1 MHNKRIIVDFD
12 DTLAFTKNRDWENA
26 TANTILIEKLNK
38 LSNEGWVIDIF
49 TARGSLS
56 CKTRK
61 EAEEKYGNQIRE
73 WLSNHNVNYNMLSFD
88 KPLGAYYI
96 DDKGITPEDFID
108 TDIREL
114 EGGLSGAD
122 IYTDGKLVHKTA
134 DNAHLAH
141 AWFSYVN
148 GHLNVPRI
156 DRVVGNT
163 ITMEYINHDK
173 DYLNN
178 NTYRALGLI
187 QETLDKMS
195 NMDILENSYTFNDY
209 VNRIEGHVK
218 LAGNIPEFTD
228 TLERLKELD
237 LQPTFSHGD
246 FGVKNMLFKEDELFL
261 IDPIL
266 DTFGC
271 TELDVAKFIASLYT
285 GQSPIKSKY
294 HVYNHMACLAI
305 RTLCAF
311 NKFEEDEI
319 TTLIKSEI
327 IRVYK
332 YHPDKQFIINK
343 VQQAEADFWR
353 RYE

>member
-1 MHNKRIIVDFD
+1 MHNKRLIVDFD
-12 DTLAFTKNRDWENA
+12 DTIAFTKNRDWQNA
-26 TANTILIEKLNK
+26 SPNTDLINKLNK
-38 LSNEGWVIDIF
+38 LSKEGWTVDIF
-49 TARGSLS
+49 TARGSIS
-56 CKTRK
+56 CKTRYD
-61 EAEEKYGNQIRE
+61 AEEKYGDQIRE
-73 WLSNHNVNYNMLSFD
+73 WLDDHNVNYNMLSFD

-114 EGGLSGAD
+114 EGGLSGSD

-148 GHLNVPRI
+148 GYLNVPRI
-156 DRVVGNT
+156 DRVVGQT
-163 ITMEYINHDK
+163 ITMEYINHDEF
-173 DYLNN
+173 YLNN
-178 NTYRALGLI
+178 FTYRALGLI
-187 QETLDKMS
+187 QEALDRMS
-195 NMDILENSYTFNDY
+195 NMDVLENSYTFDDY
-209 VNRIEGHVK
+209 VNRIAGHIE
-218 LAGNIPEFTD
+218 LAGDIPEFTD
-228 TLERLKELD
+228 TLQRLKELD

-271 TELDVAKFIASLYT
+271 TELDIAKFIASLYINRYDDMT
-285 GQSPIKSKY
+285 
-294 HVYNHMACLAI
+294 CLAV

-311 NKFEEDEI
+311 NNFEEDDI

-353 RYE
+353 RYEWHFFNK

>member
-1 MHNKRIIVDFD
+1 MHNKRLIVDFD
-12 DTLAFTKNRDWENA
+12 DTIAFTKNRDWKNA
-26 TANTILIEKLNK
+26 KPNTDLINKLNK
-38 LSNEGWVIDIF
+38 LSKEGWTVDIF
-49 TARGSLS
+49 TARGSIS
-56 CKTRK
+56 CKTRFD
-61 EAEEKYGNQIRE
+61 AEEKYGDQIRE
-73 WLSNHNVNYNMLSFD
+73 WLDDHNVNYNMLSFD

-96 DDKGITPEDFID
+96 DDKGITPEDFIL

-114 EGGLSGAD
+114 EGGLSGSD
-122 IYTDGKLVHKTA
+122 IYTDGTLVHKTA
-134 DNAHLAH
+134 NNAHLAH

-148 GHLNVPRI
+148 GYLNVPRI
-156 DRVVGNT
+156 DRVVGQT
-163 ITMEYINHDK
+163 ITMEYIDHDEF
-173 DYLNN
+173 YLNN
-178 NTYRALGLI
+178 FTYRALGLI
-187 QETLDKMS
+187 QESLDRMS
-195 NMDILENSYTFNDY
+195 NMDVLENSYTFDDY
-209 VNRIEGHVK
+209 VKRIEGHIE
-218 LAGNIPEFTD
+218 LAGDIPEFTD
-228 TLERLKELD
+228 TLQRLKELD

-271 TELDVAKFIASLYT
+271 TELDVAKFIASLYINRYDDMT
-285 GQSPIKSKY
+285 
-294 HVYNHMACLAI
+294 CLAV

-311 NKFEEDEI
+311 NNFEEDDI

>member
-1 MHNKRIIVDFD
+1 MHNKRLIVDFD
-12 DTLAFTKNRDWENA
+12 DTIAFTKNRDWKNA
-26 TANTILIEKLNK
+26 KPNTDLINKLNK
-38 LSNEGWVIDIF
+38 LSKEGWTVDIF
-49 TARGSLS
+49 TARGSIS
-56 CKTRK
+56 CKTRYD
-61 EAEEKYGNQIRE
+61 AEEKYGDQIRE
-73 WLSNHNVNYNMLSFD
+73 WLDDHNVNYNMLSFD

-96 DDKGITPEDFID
+96 DDKGITPEDFIL

-114 EGGLSGAD
+114 EGGLSGSD

-148 GHLNVPRI
+148 GYLNVPRI
-156 DRVVGNT
+156 DRVVGQT
-163 ITMEYINHDK
+163 ITMEYIDHDEF
-173 DYLNN
+173 YLNN
-178 NTYRALGLI
+178 FTYRALGLI
-187 QETLDKMS
+187 QESLDRMS
-195 NMDILENSYTFNDY
+195 NMDLLENSYTFDDY
-209 VNRIEGHVK
+209 VKRIEGHIK
-218 LAGNIPEFTD
+218 LAGDIPEFTD
-228 TLERLKELD
+228 TLQRLKELD

-246 FGVKNMLFKEDELFL
+246 FGVKNMLFKYDELYL

-271 TELDVAKFIASLYT
+271 TELDVAKFIASLYINEYYDL
-285 GQSPIKSKY
+285 P
-294 HVYNHMACLAI
+294 CLAI

-311 NKFEEDEI
+311 NKFEEDDI
-319 TTLIKSEI
+319 TTLVKAEI

>member
-1 MHNKRIIVDFD
+1 MHNKRLIVDFD
-12 DTLAFTKNRDWENA
+12 DTIAFTKNRDWKNA
-26 TANTILIEKLNK
+26 KPNTDLINKLNK
-38 LSNEGWVIDIF
+38 LSKEGWTVDIF
-49 TARGSLS
+49 TARGSIS
-56 CKTRK
+56 CKTRYD
-61 EAEEKYGNQIRE
+61 AEEKYGDQIRE
-73 WLSNHNVNYNMLSFD
+73 WLDNHNVNYNMLSFD

-96 DDKGITPEDFID
+96 DDKGITPEDFIL

-114 EGGLSGAD
+114 EGGLSGSD

-148 GHLNVPRI
+148 GYLNVPRI
-156 DRVVGNT
+156 DRVVGQT
-163 ITMEYINHDK
+163 ITMEYIDHDEF
-173 DYLNN
+173 YLNN
-178 NTYRALGLI
+178 FTYRALGLI
-187 QETLDKMS
+187 QESLDRMS
-195 NMDILENSYTFNDY
+195 NMDVLENSYTFDDY
-209 VNRIEGHVK
+209 VKRIEGHIE
-218 LAGNIPEFTD
+218 LAGDIPEFTD
-228 TLERLKELD
+228 TLQRLKELD

-246 FGVKNMLFKEDELFL
+246 FGVKNMLFKYDELYL

-271 TELDVAKFIASLYT
+271 TELDVAKFIASLYINEYYDL
-285 GQSPIKSKY
+285 P
-294 HVYNHMACLAI
+294 CLAI

-311 NKFEEDEI
+311 NKFEEDDI
-319 TTLIKSEI
+319 TTLVKAEL